1 MKIQIINSQGHWV
14 NGWFLDTKI
23 LQTTVDILLQAGFEV
38 KIDEVANLPQLEQLL
53 VGISSDTLIWSNA
66 YYVNAPQNQV
76 IWLNDLIEQ
85 NQLPLIGSGA
95 TALRQ
100 VLNKDECQAILAK
113 ESVPIPDYVVVT
125 APQLDNLPEMLEASS
140 LGFPMI
146 LKPTSESSSI
156 GVVKVHSLEQAM
168 TQARQ
173 ILKQFPWGHLIIEEF
188 VPGDE
193 FTCGVVQLGEEMLLL
208 PTYYELDDILDR
220 QTRLNAWDNGG
231 KEQLI
236 ITDEQIRDQLK
247 LHMPTLI
254 QALNIQ
260 DISRVDGRV
269 DTEGIIRFFDIN
281 GLPGLAFP
289 RSISIKQCLTCFPD
303 YTPQKVYEA
312 LLYTILHNALLRY
325 DLPVPQRLQSHNF
338 FTLKS
343 DIVIK
348 GELVNY
354 N

>member
-1 MKIQIINSQGHWV
+1 MKIQIINSRGHWV
-14 NGWFLDTKI
+14 NGWFLDTEI
-23 LQTTVDILLQAGFEV
+23 LQTTVNVFRKTGFEV

-53 VGISSDTLIWSNA
+53 AGISHDTLIWSNA
-66 YYVNAPQNQV
+66 YYVNAPNNQV

-95 TALRQ
+95 TTLRQ
-100 VLNKDECQAILAK
+100 VLNKDECQTILAQQNI
-113 ESVPIPDYVVVT
+113 PIPGYLVIT
-125 APQLDNLPEMLEASS
+125 AQQQESISELIEASD
-140 LGFPMI
+140 LTFPLI

-156 GVVKVHSLEQAM
+156 GVVKVQDLEQAV

-173 ILKQFPWGHLIIEEF
+173 ILQEFPWGHLIIEEF
-188 VPGDE
+188 IPGDE

-247 LHMPTLI
+247 LHMPSLI

-260 DISRVDGRV
+260 DISRVDGRI
-269 DTEGIIRFFDIN
+269 DQKGIIRFFDIN

-289 RSISIKQCLTCFPD
+289 RSISVKQCLTCFPD
-303 YTPQKVYEA
+303 YSPQEVYEA

-325 DLPVPQRLQSHNF
+325 GLPVPLRLQEHNF
-338 FTLKS
+338 FVLKS

-348 GELVNY
+348 GELINY